1 MILIPLIFRGLICA
15 RYWIKL
21 IYYTNLFDGY
31 RECGAKIIENLK
43 TTSRFQLFLNSV
55 VVSITE
61 KEVKEYRGREGQ
73 DPAKFF

>member
-43 TTSRFQLFLNSV
+43 TTSRFQLFLNN
-55 VVSITE
+55 
-61 KEVKEYRGREGQ
+61 Q
-73 DPAKFF
+73 